1 MKHYTL
7 REDEVL
13 LYKGKVYRSTKGR
26 KQVDVLLTN
35 LCVALIVKYDALI
48 DQKETEI
55 LTYPIEEIKVYKNKP
70 QVNRKDAQV
79 EIYAKSGEEYL
90 EFLSKAEAKKFTD
103 IVWEEITNKT
113 KLQRKIDKVKETVD
127 YVDESFGIDTVQ
139 ITKDAITSKKTIY
152 IVEDNNTEK
161 HVEEE
166 SEVNTEQTIKESVGK
181 KILSGIKKF
190 IPSKNNNKE

>member
-1 MKHYTL
+1 MNHYTL

-13 LYKGKVYRSTKGR
+13 LYKGKAYRSTKGR

-35 LCVALIVKYDALI
+35 LCVVLIVKYDALI

-90 EFLSKAEAKKFTD
+90 EFLSKADAKKFAD
-103 IVWEEITNKT
+103 IAWEEITNKT

-139 ITKDAITSKKTIY
+139 ITKDTVKDGVVQKVLGGLKNMLPVKKKQDEIVKKKKDITKK
-152 IVEDNNTEK
+152 NK
-161 HVEEE
+161 K
-166 SEVNTEQTIKESVGK
+166 EQ
-181 KILSGIKKF
+181 
-190 IPSKNNNKE
+190 